1 MSNMYYNRKTGKW
14 VTKRNRGYRSSRG
27 YNRGYNYH
35 GGYSGGG
42 ASNGWVAIIF
52 FGLAGGALLFFWLAD
67 LYLKYFAK

>member
-35 GGYSGGG
+35 GGYSGGS
-42 ASNGWVAIIF
+42 ASNGWVAIVF
-52 FGLAGGALLFFWLAD
+52 FVLIGGLFLFFWFGD
-67 LYLKYFAK
+67 LYLKYFR